1 MLVIDACTRSQTIA
15 TAVVSVFGPHA
26 GFVKPDDVWTGN
38 HPNNL
43 SALVVNCA
51 NPQTVFLQ
59 HESWLRTVVRSRLRE
74 PEAVEDV
81 MQNIAMAIVKQNQAL
96 QEVNRLGAWL
106 YQVAIRQVLMY
117 RRAKGRKRKLH
128 GRLLE
133 GFAVPIQHD
142 SCATPEQHVIAAETQ
157 QNVRLAMDELNELDR
172 QILMLKYSE
181 DWSYRQL
188 AELLGVKEDTV
199 EYRLTKAR
207 KNMRRSLLR
216 LGEGGTAQP

>member
-1 MLVIDACTRSQTIA
+1 
-15 TAVVSVFGPHA
+15 
-26 GFVKPDDVWTGN
+26 
-38 HPNNL
+38 
-43 SALVVNCA
+43 
-51 NPQTVFLQ
+51 
-59 HESWLRTVVRSRLRE
+59 
-74 PEAVEDV
+74 

-117 RRAKGRKRKLH
+117 RRSKGRKRKLR
-128 GRLLE
+128 GRLQE
-133 GFAVPIQHD
+133 GFAVPGPNNSSI
-142 SCATPEQHVIAAETQ
+142 TPEQHVIAAETQ
-157 QNVRLAMDELNELDR
+157 QNVRQAMDELNELDR

-207 KNMRRSLLR
+207 KNLRRSLLR